1 MEVRKKILHEIADY
15 LECGFVC
22 YLHRDTFEVVAFPDP
37 DQSLT
42 MDTEVWKKDISKVRR
57 SQKKFIEIENMTSTD
72 GFKVMEEF
80 VDTLSNSS
88 TKIRLLT
95 ALEGR
100 KPFANFKFQI
110 DNSGEYRELWF
121 TFKRQKNIEWIQSQ
135 INFVAN

>member
-1 MEVRKKILHEIADY
+1 MEVPTKILHEIADY